1 MSLEARI
8 DVSRS
13 GRRTKAE
20 LRIADGETLALVGP
34 NGAGKS
40 TVVGVIAGLIAP
52 DDSRVLMDGIDMTH
66 RPPNERGLGVVF
78 QDGLLFPHMSVRE
91 NISFGADGSEIDQL
105 MSDLALEHLA
115 GRLPIEISGGEAQ
128 RVALAR
134 ALASQPRALILDE
147 PSSALDVGA
156 RVEMRRYL
164 ASALT
169 RFTGP
174 CLLVTHDPT
183 EAFVLADRVAVLEQG
198 AVVQQGRVSEI
209 RQHPRTDYVANLV
222 GTNLLEG
229 VADGHTVK
237 IGDQTLTTAT
247 SSRGDVLMA
256 IHPRIVGIN
265 TAPPSSTA
273 RNVWEAVIEH
283 VEDLGDRARIA
294 LGPPLPLTAE
304 VTSSAVGSNQ
314 LTPGK
319 TVWVSVK
326 ATEIEVSPR

>member
-1 MSLEARI
+1 MSLEVKV

-13 GRRTKAE
+13 GRRTNAE
-20 LRIADGETLALVGP
+20 LSIADGETLALVGP

-40 TVVGVIAGLIAP
+40 TVVGVIAGLVGP
-52 DDSRVLMDGIDMTH
+52 GDSRVLMDGVDVTH
-66 RPPNERGLGVVF
+66 RPPNERQLGVVF
-78 QDGLLFPHMSVRE
+78 QDGLLFPHMSVAE
-91 NISFGADGSEIDQL
+91 NISFGADGTDTDRL
-105 MSDLALEHLA
+105 MSELAVEHLA
-115 GRLPIEISGGEAQ
+115 NRLPIEISGGEGQ

-164 ASALT
+164 AAVLN
-169 RFTGP
+169 RFPGP
-174 CLLVTHDPT
+174 CLVVTHDPS
-183 EAFVLADRVAVLEQG
+183 EAFVLSDRVVVIENG
-198 AVVQQGRVSEI
+198 AVVQEGTASEI
-209 RQHPRTDYVANLV
+209 RQHPRTDYAANLV

-247 SSRGDVLMA
+247 SSRGEVLLA
-256 IHPRIVGIN
+256 IHPRVVGIN
-265 TAPPSSTA
+265 TGRPSSTA

-283 VEDLGDRARIA
+283 VENLGDRARIV
-294 LGPPLPLTAE
+294 LGPPLRLTAE
-304 VTSSAVGSNQ
+304 ITSSAVGSNH